1 MIHIDRDRADEQGRP
16 IRPGASWF
24 ARAARGRERAAA
36 EAGAHE
42 ADPGIYADDWVK
54 AALEELFHRK
64 CAYCEAPIGA
74 EADWNVEHFRP
85 KGRVA
90 ERHGHPGYYWL
101 AYEWLNLYPVCEHC
115 NQRRKDRPL
124 WGDLQFAE
132 AGGKQDQFPL
142 EDEATRAMAPGDA
155 FICND
160 PYLAG
165 GSHLPDISII
175 TPVHHEGVGAPTV
188 KDYLD
193 PLNRFLLETH
203 AVGQNNVL
211 VIDEAQNLSAAV
223 LEQLRLLTNLETN
236 ERKLLQIILIGQP
249 LAAPEIFPVLQQL
262 PCFYTFRPSHVSPV

>member
-155 FICND
+155 
-160 PYLAG
+160 LAREAR
-165 GSHLPDISII
+165 LL
-175 TPVHHEGVGAPTV
+175 
-188 KDYLD
+188 LD
-193 PLNRFLLETH
+193 PCEDRPEEHLRFTVDGQIVAVTGDRKGEVSIEVFHLRRRRARDARRNVISEVVALLKLIRKSEADGRQEAAADLRRFLEDFRLADSCPYAAAAR
-203 AVGQNNVL
+203 AVVR
-211 VIDEAQNLSAAV
+211 DPAV
-223 LEQLRLLTNLETN
+223 F
-236 ERKLLQIILIGQP
+236 G
-249 LAAPEIFPVLQQL
+249 V
-262 PCFYTFRPSHVSPV
+262 